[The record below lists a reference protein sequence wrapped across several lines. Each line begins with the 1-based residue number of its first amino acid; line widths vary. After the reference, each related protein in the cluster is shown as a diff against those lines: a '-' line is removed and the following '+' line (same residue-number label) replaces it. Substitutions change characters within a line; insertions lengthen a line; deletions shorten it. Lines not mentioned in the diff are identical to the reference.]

1 MPLARPRTPAPE
13 LSWCGWGDPAR
24 AAPLPEGLHALLRDA
39 LGVRDS
45 RPVPSSMRQI
55 ELVAVRLPESAGA
68 ELTAVVGERYARDD
82 HEVRVR
88 HSLGRSTIDLLE
100 LRSGRPLDAP
110 DLVLTPGSHEEI
122 LELLAI
128 CSDRG
133 VAVVPF
139 GGGTSVV
146 GGLTPESAGFAGTVA
161 LDMKRLN
168 ALRAVDEE
176 SRLAV
181 LEPGLR
187 GPEAEALLGER
198 GYTIG
203 HFPQSFEYATLGGF
217 AAARS
222 SGQASAGYGRFDELV
237 LALKL
242 ATPAGTLELGRAPRS
257 AAGPDLRQLV
267 LGSEGALGVI
277 TELTVQIQPTPAAR
291 IYEGWRLESFAH
303 GAATLRRLIQD
314 GRPPTVLRLS
324 DEAETALGPA
334 RPDQVG
340 AVGAADAAARG
351 AGATDAG
358 ADPVSGAA
366 APAPAAPGAAAGG
379 GCLAIIGYEGTAED
393 VESRR
398 GAATRTLREAGAEPV
413 DGAGEGWAHER
424 YRGPYLRDSLLAAG
438 ALVETLETVT
448 FWSSLPGLYTA
459 VGGALRESL
468 TDQGTP
474 PVILCHVSHVYPA
487 GASLYFTI
495 ACAQLPDPVSQ
506 WRRAKAAAGDA
517 ILAAGGSITH
527 HHGVGRDHRPWYE
540 RELGPLGVAVVQAA
554 KATLDP
560 AGILNP
566 GILVPGANG

>member
-1 MPLARPRTPAPE
+1 MPVARPRTPAAE
-13 LSWCGWGDPAR
+13 LSWSGWGDPAR
-24 AAPLPEGLHALLRDA
+24 AAPLPEALHALIRDA
-39 LGVRDS
+39 LGVRDR
-45 RPVPSSMRQI
+45 RPVPASIDQI
-55 ELVAVRLPESAGA
+55 ELVAVRLPEASAT
-68 ELTAVVGERYARDD
+68 ELTAVVGVGHARSD
-82 HEVRVR
+82 HEARVR
-88 HSLGRSTIDLLE
+88 HALGRSTIDLLR
-100 LRSGRPLDAP
+100 LRRGRPLNAP

-122 LELLAI
+122 IELLTV
-128 CSDRG
+128 CSRRG

-146 GGLTPESAGFAGTVA
+146 GGLSPETAGFAGTAA
-161 LDMKRLN
+161 LDLRRLN
-168 ALRAVDEE
+168 ALRALDVE

-257 AAGPDLRQLV
+257 AAGPDLRQLA
-267 LGSEGALGVI
+267 LGSEGSLGII
-277 TELTVQIQPTPAAR
+277 TELTVQVRPAPAVR

-303 GAATLRRLIQD
+303 GAATLRRLVQD
-314 GRPPTVLRLS
+314 GHPPTVLRLS
-324 DEAETALGPA
+324 DEAETALGLA
-334 RPDQVG
+334 RPD
-340 AVGAADAAARG
+340 AVG
-351 AGATDAG
+351 GAT
-358 ADPVSGAA
+358 SGA
-366 APAPAAPGAAAGG
+366 G
-379 GCLAIIGYEGTAED
+379 GCLAIIGYEGSAED

-398 GAATRTLREAGAEPV
+398 GAATRTLRGAGAALV

-424 YRGPYLRDSLLAAG
+424 YRGPYLRDALLDAG

-448 FWSSLPGLYTA
+448 FWSSLPGLYAA
-459 VGGALRESL
+459 VGRALRESL
-468 TDQGTP
+468 TGLRTP

-506 WRRAKAAAGDA
+506 WRQAKAAASDA

-527 HHGVGRDHRPWYE
+527 HHGVGRDHRDWYA
-540 RELGPLGVAVVQAA
+540 RELGPLGTAVLQAA

-566 GILVPGANG
+566 GILIAPRSG